1 MSVTKTII
9 SDVIVPEV
17 FNPYVIQRTA
27 ELSAFY
33 QSGII
38 ARNPELDRLAS
49 SGGKLINMPFWEDL
63 TGDDE
68 VLSDTEALT
77 VGKITAKQDVAVLLA
92 RGKAWSVNDLAKALS
107 GDDPMA
113 AIGDL
118 VAAYWARRFQAILIK
133 TLDGIFSHAT
143 TDAGTIAI
151 DDGEQGGDATFGM
164 DTNKH
169 DISGAPDAED
179 DDVISAKT
187 AVDAIYKL
195 GDNADKLTG
204 FAMHSATVAKL
215 TKDDLIE
222 TIPPSEGKPAVRM
235 FLGKPVVVDDSLPVS
250 NGVYTTYIF
259 GAGAF
264 GWGEGGAPVPV
275 ETARDALAGDDILI
289 HRRHFILHPRG
300 VAFQN
305 KVVTGATPS
314 NDELANPQNWKRVYE
329 PKNVRIVQFKHKLV
343 TAYSSGT

>member
-38 ARNPELDRLAS
+38 ARTPELDRLAS
-49 SGGKLINMPFWEDL
+49 SGGKLLNMPFWEDL
-63 TGDDE
+63 TGPDE

-77 VGKITAKQDVAVLLA
+77 VGKIGSDKDVAALLA
-92 RGKAWSVNDLAKALS
+92 RGRAWSVNDLAKALS

-118 VAAYWARRFQAILIK
+118 AAAYWARRFQAILIK
-133 TLDGIFSHAT
+133 TLDGIFGNTAT
-143 TDAGTIAI
+143 
-151 DDGEQGGDATFGM
+151 GM

-250 NGVYTTYIF
+250 SGVYTTYIF

-300 VAFQN
+300 VAFKN
-305 KVVTGATPS
+305 ANLSDGNEGTNATPS
-314 NDELANPQNWKRVYE
+314 NDNLANYLNWERVYE
-329 PKNVRIVQFKHKLV
+329 SKNVRIVQFKHKL
-343 TAYSSGT
+343 TTDYSASTGD

>member
-1 MSVTKTII
+1 MTVTKTII

-17 FNPYVIQRTA
+17 FNPYVIERTA

-38 ARNPELDRLAS
+38 ARTPALDVLAS
-49 SGGKLINMPFWEDL
+49 SGGKLVNMPFWEDL
-63 TGDDE
+63 GGDDE
-68 VLSDTEALT
+68 VLSDTAALT
-77 VGKITAKQDVAVLLA
+77 VGKIEAEQDVAALLT
-92 RGKAWSVNDLAKALS
+92 RGRAWSVNDLAKALS

-118 VAAYWARRFQAILIK
+118 VAAYWARRFQVTLIK
-133 TLDGIFSHAT
+133 TLDGVF
-143 TDAGTIAI
+143 GN
-151 DDGEQGGDATFGM
+151 DATLM
-164 DTNKH
+164 NANQH
-169 DISGAPDAED
+169 DISGSPTAED

-195 GDNADKLTG
+195 GDSADKLTG

-222 TIPPSEGKPAVRM
+222 TIPGSEGKPTIRT
-235 FLGKPVVVDDSLPVS
+235 FLGKPVIVDDGLP
-250 NGVYTTYIF
+250 NAEGVYTTYIF

-264 GWGEGGAPVPV
+264 GWGEGGAPVPTEV
-275 ETARDALAGDDILI
+275 DRDSLAGDDILI
-289 HRRHFILHPRG
+289 NRRHFILHPRG

-305 KVVTGATPS
+305 ASVTGATPS
-314 NDELANPQNWKRVYE
+314 NTELAAYQNWKRVYE
-329 PKNVRIVQFKHKLV
+329 AKNVRIVQFKHKLT
-343 TAYSSGT
+343 TAYSSGQ

>member
-1 MSVTKTII
+1 MSEVTKTII

-17 FNPYVIQRTA
+17 FNPYVIERTA

-63 TGDDE
+63 EGDDE
-68 VLSDTEALT
+68 VLSDSTALT
-77 VGKITAKQDVAVLLA
+77 VGKIESDKDVAALLA
-92 RGKAWSVNDLAKALS
+92 RGRAWSVNDLAKALS

-133 TLDGIFSHAT
+133 TLDGIFGHND
-143 TDAGTIAI
+143 TDN
-151 DDGEQGGDATFGM
+151 QH
-164 DTNKH
+164 DTEMNTNQH
-169 DISGAPDAED
+169 DISGAPTAED

-222 TIPPSEGKPAVRM
+222 TIPPSEGKPAVRT
-235 FLGKPVVVDDSLPVS
+235 FLGKPVVVDDGLP
-250 NGVYTTYIF
+250 NADGVYTTYIF

-275 ETARDALAGDDILI
+275 ETARDALAGDDILV

-305 KVVTGATPS
+305 ADLSDNNSGTNATPS
-314 NDELANPQNWKRVYE
+314 NDNLANYLNWKRVYE
-329 PKNVRIVQFKHKLV
+329 SKNVRIVQFKHRLES
-343 TAYSSGT
+343 AG

>member
-1 MSVTKTII
+1 MEMAKTVIT
-9 SDVIVPEV
+9 DVIVPEV

-27 ELSAFY
+27 KLSAFY

-49 SGGKLINMPFWEDL
+49 SGGKLVNMPFWEDL
-63 TGDDE
+63 TDDDDE
-68 VLSDTEALT
+68 VLSDQTALT
-77 VGKITAKQDVAVLLA
+77 VGKIKAARDVAALLA
-92 RGKAWSVNDLAKALS
+92 RGRAWSVNDLAKALS

-118 VAAYWARRFQAILIK
+118 VADYWARRFQVILIK
-133 TLDGIFSHAT
+133 ILDGIFGNT
-143 TDAGTIAI
+143 TQTEMGN
-151 DDGEQGGDATFGM
+151 
-164 DTNKH
+164 NKH
-169 DISGAPDAED
+169 DISNGNAAVIDAE
-179 DDVISAKT
+179 T
-187 AVDAIYKL
+187 AIDAIYKL

-222 TIPPSEGKPAVRM
+222 TIPPSEGKPAVRT

-300 VAFQN
+300 VAFLN
-305 KVVTGATPS
+305 ANLYVDPNDTTKGTNATPS
-314 NDELANPQNWKRVYE
+314 NDNLANPLNWKRVYE
-329 PKNVRIVQFKHKLV
+329 PKNVRIVQFKHKL
-343 TAYSSGT
+343 A

>member
-1 MSVTKTII
+1 MAKTKITN
-9 SDVIVPEV
+9 VIVPEV

-38 ARNPELDRLAS
+38 ARTPELDRLAS
-49 SGGKLINMPFWEDL
+49 SGGKLLNMPFWEDL
-63 TGDDE
+63 DGEDE
-68 VLSDTEALT
+68 VLSDSTALT
-77 VGKITAKQDVAVLLA
+77 VDKITAKQDIAALLT

-107 GDDPMA
+107 GDDPLA

-118 VAAYWARRFQAILIK
+118 VAEYWARRFQVILLKI
-133 TLDGIFSHAT
+133 LDGIFGNTSAT
-143 TDAGTIAI
+143 
-151 DDGEQGGDATFGM
+151 EM
-164 DTNKH
+164 NTNKH
-169 DISGAPDAED
+169 DISAQGNAA
-179 DDVISAKT
+179 VIDAKT

-222 TIPPSEGKPAVRM
+222 TIPPSEGKPAVRT
-235 FLGKPVVVDDSLPVS
+235 FLGKPVVVDDGLPVDTT
-250 NGVYTTYIF
+250 NGIYTTYIF
-259 GAGAF
+259 GQGAF

-300 VAFQN
+300 VAFKN
-305 KVVTGATPS
+305 ASVSGATPS
-314 NDELANPQNWKRVYE
+314 NAELANSQNWKRVYE
-329 PKNVRIVQFKHKLV
+329 PKNVRIVQFKHKL
-343 TAYSSGT
+343 A

>member
-1 MSVTKTII
+1 MEMAKTVIE
-9 SDVIVPEV
+9 DVIVPEV

-38 ARNPELDRLAS
+38 ARTPELDRLAS

-68 VLSDTEALT
+68 VLSDSTALT
-77 VGKITAKQDVAVLLA
+77 VGKIKAGQDVAALLA
-92 RGKAWSVNDLAKALS
+92 RGRAWSVNDLAKALS

-133 TLDGIFSHAT
+133 TLDGIFGHEDT
-143 TDAGTIAI
+143 
-151 DDGEQGGDATFGM
+151 EM
-164 DTNKH
+164 DTNQH
-169 DISGAPDAED
+169 DITSNPAKKD

-222 TIPPSEGKPAVRM
+222 TIPPSEGKPAIRT

-305 KVVTGATPS
+305 KQVSGATPS
-314 NDELANPQNWKRVYE
+314 NTELAKYQNWKRVYE
-329 PKNVRIVQFKHKLV
+329 SKNVRIVQFKHKL
-343 TAYSSGT
+343 TSAITGET

>member
-1 MSVTKTII
+1 MTVTKTII
-9 SDVIVPEV
+9 SDVIVPGV
-17 FNPYVIQRTA
+17 FNPYVIERTA

-49 SGGKLINMPFWEDL
+49 SGGKLVNMPFWEDL

-68 VLSDTEALT
+68 VLSDSTALT
-77 VGKITAKQDVAVLLA
+77 VGKIGSDKDVAALLA
-92 RGKAWSVNDLAKALS
+92 RGRAWSVNDLAKALS

-133 TLDGIFSHAT
+133 TLDGIF
-143 TDAGTIAI
+143 GN
-151 DDGEQGGDATFGM
+151 DATLM
-164 DTNKH
+164 NTNQH
-169 DISGAPDAED
+169 NISGTPTAKD

-215 TKDDLIE
+215 AKDDLIE
-222 TIPPSEGKPAVRM
+222 YIKPSEGAAEVPY
-235 FLGKPVVVDDSLPVS
+235 FLGKRVVVDDSLPVS
-250 NGVYTTYIF
+250 SGVYTTYIF

-264 GWGEGGAPVPV
+264 GWGEGGAPVPT
-275 ETARDALAGDDILI
+275 ETARDALSGDDILVN
-289 HRRHFILHPRG
+289 RRHFILHPRG

-305 KVVTGATPS
+305 ASVAGATPS
-314 NDELANPQNWKRVYE
+314 NTELANYQNWKRVYE
-329 PKNVRIVQFKHKLV
+329 SKNVRIVQFKHKLT
-343 TAYSSGT
+343 TAYTTGT

>member
-1 MSVTKTII
+1 MAKTVIA
-9 SDVIVPEV
+9 DVIVPEV
-17 FNPYVIQRTA
+17 FNPYVIERTA
-27 ELSAFY
+27 ALSAFY

-68 VLSDTEALT
+68 VLSDTDALT
-77 VGKITAKQDVAVLLA
+77 VGKITAGQDVAALLT
-92 RGKAWSVNDLAKALS
+92 RGRAWSVNDLAKALS
-107 GDDPMA
+107 GDDPLA

-118 VAAYWARRFQAILIK
+118 VAAYWARRFQTILIS

-143 TDAGTIAI
+143 I
-151 DDGEQGGDATFGM
+151 GM

-169 DISGAPDAED
+169 DISALEGEAA
-179 DDVISAKT
+179 VIDAKT

-222 TIPPSEGKPAVRM
+222 TIPPSEGKPAVRT
-235 FLGKPVVVDDSLPVS
+235 FLGKPVVVDDSLPNA

-259 GAGAF
+259 GVGAF

-275 ETARDALAGDDILI
+275 ETARDALAGDDILV

-305 KVVTGATPS
+305 TVVAGATPS
-314 NDELANPQNWKRVYE
+314 NDELTNPQNWKRVYE
-329 PKNVRIVQFKHKLV
+329 PKNVRIVQFKHRLES
-343 TAYSSGT
+343 AE

>member
-1 MSVTKTII
+1 MPEVMKTII
-9 SDVIVPEV
+9 QDVIVPEV

-38 ARNPELDRLAS
+38 ARTPELDRLAS
-49 SGGKLINMPFWEDL
+49 SGGKLVNMPFWEDL

-68 VLSDTEALT
+68 VLSDQTALT
-77 VGKITAKQDVAVLLA
+77 VGKIKAGQDVAALLA
-92 RGKAWSVNDLAKALS
+92 RGRAWSVNDLAKALS

-118 VAAYWARRFQAILIK
+118 VADYWARRFQAILIK
-133 TLDGIFSHAT
+133 TLDGIFGNTAT
-143 TDAGTIAI
+143 DM
-151 DDGEQGGDATFGM
+151 DD
-164 DTNKH
+164 NKH
-169 DISGAPDAED
+169 DISGAPNPD
-179 DDVISAKT
+179 DGVISAKT

-222 TIPPSEGKPAVRM
+222 TIPPSEGKPAVRT
-235 FLGKPVVVDDSLPVS
+235 FLGKPVVVDDGLPVNTS
-250 NGVYTTYIF
+250 TGVYTTYIF

-305 KVVTGATPS
+305 DSSIVGPTPS
-314 NDELANPQNWKRVYE
+314 NDELANYRNWKRVYE
-329 PKNVRIVQFKHKLV
+329 SKNVRIVQFKHKLT
-343 TAYSSGT
+343 TAFTSGT

>member
-1 MSVTKTII
+1 MAKTVIA
-9 SDVIVPEV
+9 DVIVPEV
-17 FNPYVIQRTA
+17 FNPYVIERTA

-63 TGDDE
+63 EGEDE
-68 VLSDTEALT
+68 VLSDTEPLT
-77 VGKITAKQDVAVLLA
+77 VGKITAGQDVAALLT
-92 RGKAWSVNDLAKALS
+92 RGRAWSVNDLAKALS

-118 VAAYWARRFQAILIK
+118 VAEYWARRFQVILIK
-133 TLDGIFSHAT
+133 TLDGVFGNTAT
-143 TDAGTIAI
+143 
-151 DDGEQGGDATFGM
+151 QM

-169 DISGAPDAED
+169 DISSATGDAA
-179 DDVISAKT
+179 VIDAKT

-222 TIPPSEGKPAVRM
+222 TIPPSEGKPAVRT
-235 FLGKPVVVDDSLPVS
+235 FLGKPVVVDDSLPND

-275 ETARDALAGDDILI
+275 ETARDALAGDDILV

-305 KVVTGATPS
+305 AAVTGTTPS
-314 NDELANPQNWKRVYE
+314 NTELANYQNWERVYE
-329 PKNVRIVQFKHKLV
+329 PKNVRIVQFKHRLEPAAV
-343 TAYSSGT
+343 

>member
-1 MSVTKTII
+1 MSENNSSTAVTKTII
-9 SDVIVPEV
+9 SDVIVPAV

-49 SGGKLINMPFWEDL
+49 SGGRLLNMPFWEDL
-63 TGDDE
+63 EGEDE
-68 VLSDTEALT
+68 VLSDSTALT
-77 VGKITAKQDVAVLLA
+77 VGKIESDKDVAALLA
-92 RGKAWSVNDLAKALS
+92 RGRAWSVNDLAKALS

-118 VAAYWARRFQAILIK
+118 VAEYWARRFQAILIK
-133 TLDGIFSHAT
+133 TLDGIFGHKDT
-143 TDAGTIAI
+143 
-151 DDGEQGGDATFGM
+151 EM
-164 DTNKH
+164 NTNKH
-169 DISGAPDAED
+169 DISGSATAED

-222 TIPPSEGKPAVRM
+222 TIPPSEGKPAVRT
-235 FLGKPVVVDDSLPVS
+235 FLGKPVVVDDSLPNA

-305 KVVTGATPS
+305 DSSIVGPTPS
-314 NDELANPQNWKRVYE
+314 NGDLANYKNWLRVYE
-329 PKNVRIVQFKHKLV
+329 SKNVRIVQFKHKLV
-343 TAYSSGT
+343 TAYTTGT

>member
-1 MSVTKTII
+1 LTVTVTKTTIT
-9 SDVIVPEV
+9 DVIVPAV
-17 FNPYVIQRTA
+17 FNPYVIERTA

-49 SGGKLINMPFWEDL
+49 SGGKLVNMPFWEDL
-63 TGDDE
+63 TGPDE
-68 VLSDTEALT
+68 VLSDQTALT
-77 VGKITAKQDVAVLLA
+77 VGKIAAGQDVAALLA
-92 RGKAWSVNDLAKALS
+92 RGRAWSVNDLAKALS

-133 TLDGIFSHAT
+133 TLDGIFGH
-143 TDAGTIAI
+143 
-151 DDGEQGGDATFGM
+151 DDTEM
-164 DTNKH
+164 NTNQH
-169 DISGAPDAED
+169 DISSNPAAKD

-215 TKDDLIE
+215 AKDDLIE
-222 TIPPSEGKPAVRM
+222 YIKPSEGAAEVPY
-235 FLGKPVVVDDSLPVS
+235 FLGKRVVVDDGLPVS
-250 NGVYTTYIF
+250 SGVYTTYIF

-264 GWGEGGAPVPV
+264 GWGEGGAPVPT
-275 ETARDALAGDDILI
+275 ETARDALSGDDILVN
-289 HRRHFILHPRG
+289 RRHFILHPRG

-305 KVVTGATPS
+305 NQVSGPTPS
-314 NDELANPQNWKRVYE
+314 NTELADYRNWERVYE
-329 PKNVRIVQFKHKLV
+329 SKNVRIVQFKHKLV
-343 TAYSSGT
+343 TAYSASTGS

>member
-1 MSVTKTII
+1 MAKTVIA
-9 SDVIVPEV
+9 DVIVPAV
-17 FNPYVIQRTA
+17 FNPYVIERTA
-27 ELSAFY
+27 KLSAFY

-38 ARNPELDRLAS
+38 ARTPELDRLAS
-49 SGGKLINMPFWEDL
+49 SGGKLVNMPFWEDL
-63 TGDDE
+63 DGNDE
-68 VLSDTEALT
+68 VLSDSKALT
-77 VGKITAKQDVAVLLA
+77 VDKIGSDKDVAALLA

-118 VAAYWARRFQAILIK
+118 VAAYWARRFQAILIN
-133 TLDGIFSHAT
+133 TLDGIF
-143 TDAGTIAI
+143 
-151 DDGEQGGDATFGM
+151 GDAATKM
-164 DTNKH
+164 NDNKH
-169 DISGAPDAED
+169 DISNGNGEAA
-179 DDVISAKT
+179 VINAKT

-215 TKDDLIE
+215 TKDDLIA
-222 TIPPSEGKPAVRM
+222 TIPPSEGKPAVRT

-300 VAFQN
+300 VAFKN
-305 KVVTGATPS
+305 ANLSDGSGGTNATPS
-314 NDELANPQNWKRVYE
+314 NVNLANPLNWERVYE
-329 PKNVRIVQFKHKLV
+329 SKNVRIVQFKHKL
-343 TAYSSGT
+343 A

>member
-1 MSVTKTII
+1 MAKTVIA
-9 SDVIVPEV
+9 DVIVPEV
-17 FNPYVIQRTA
+17 FNPYVIERTA

-68 VLSDTEALT
+68 VLSDTDALT
-77 VGKITAKQDVAVLLA
+77 VGKIAAAQDVAALLT
-92 RGKAWSVNDLAKALS
+92 RGRAWSVNDLAKALS

-133 TLDGIFSHAT
+133 TLDGIFGNSAT
-143 TDAGTIAI
+143 D
-151 DDGEQGGDATFGM
+151 M

-169 DISGAPDAED
+169 DISSETGEAA
-179 DDVISAKT
+179 VIDAKT

-222 TIPPSEGKPAVRM
+222 TIPPSEGKPAVRT
-235 FLGKPVVVDDSLPVS
+235 FLGKPVVVDDGLPAS
-250 NGVYTTYIF
+250 GGVYTTYIF

-264 GWGEGGAPVPV
+264 GWGEGGAPVPT
-275 ETARDALAGDDILI
+275 ETARDALAGDDILV

-305 KVVTGATPS
+305 EVVTGATPS
-314 NDELANPQNWKRVYE
+314 NTELANYENWKRVYE
-329 PKNVRIVQFKHKLV
+329 PKNVRIVQFKHKL
-343 TAYSSGT
+343 A

>member
-17 FNPYVIQRTA
+17 FNPYVIERTA

-38 ARNPELDRLAS
+38 ARTPELDRLAS

-63 TGDDE
+63 TGPDE
-68 VLSDTEALT
+68 VLSDQTALT
-77 VGKITAKQDVAVLLA
+77 VGKITADQDVAALLT
-92 RGKAWSVNDLAKALS
+92 RGRAWSVNDLAKALS

-118 VAAYWARRFQAILIK
+118 VAEYWARRFQAILIK
-133 TLDGIFSHAT
+133 TLDGIFGNAAT
-143 TDAGTIAI
+143 L
-151 DDGEQGGDATFGM
+151 M
-164 DTNKH
+164 NTNQH
-169 DISGAPDAED
+169 DISGSATAED

-235 FLGKPVVVDDSLPVS
+235 FLGKPVIVDDSLPVS
-250 NGVYTTYIF
+250 EGVYTTYIF

-275 ETARDALAGDDILI
+275 ETARDALAGDDILV

-305 KVVTGATPS
+305 NQVSGPTPS
-314 NDELANPQNWKRVYE
+314 NTELADYRNWERVYE
-329 PKNVRIVQFKHKLV
+329 SKNVRIVQFKHKLT
-343 TAYSSGT
+343 TAYSAAQ

>member
-1 MSVTKTII
+1 MAKTVIA
-9 SDVIVPEV
+9 DVIVPEV

-38 ARNPELDRLAS
+38 ARTPELDRLAS

-63 TGDDE
+63 EGEDE
-68 VLSDTEALT
+68 VLSDTDPLT
-77 VGKITAKQDVAVLLA
+77 VGKITAGQDVAALLA

-118 VAAYWARRFQAILIK
+118 VAEYWARRFQAILIK
-133 TLDGIFSHAT
+133 TLDGIFGNTAT
-143 TDAGTIAI
+143 
-151 DDGEQGGDATFGM
+151 GM

-169 DISGAPDAED
+169 DISSETGDAA
-179 DDVISAKT
+179 VIDAKT
-187 AVDAIYKL
+187 AIDAIYKL

-222 TIPPSEGKPAVRM
+222 TIPPSEGKPAVST
-235 FLGKPVVVDDSLPVS
+235 FLGKPVVVDDGLPND

-305 KVVTGATPS
+305 ASVAGATPS
-314 NDELANPQNWKRVYE
+314 NAELANYANWQRVYE
-329 PKNVRIVQFKHKLV
+329 PKNVRIVQFKHKL
-343 TAYSSGT
+343 A

>member
-1 MSVTKTII
+1 MNKKFGMDLQLFAGDEPTKTVIA
-9 SDVIVPEV
+9 DVIVPEV
-17 FNPYVIQRTA
+17 FNPYVIERTA

-68 VLSDTEALT
+68 VLSDNTALT
-77 VGKITAKQDVAVLLA
+77 VGKITASQDVAALLA
-92 RGKAWSVNDLAKALS
+92 RGRAWSVNDLAKALS

-118 VAAYWARRFQAILIK
+118 VADYWARRFQVILIK
-133 TLDGIFSHAT
+133 TLEGIFSPGT
-143 TDAGTIAI
+143 TEHTP
-151 DDGEQGGDATFGM
+151 GM

-169 DISGAPDAED
+169 DISTKTGDAA
-179 DDVISAKT
+179 VIDAKT

-222 TIPPSEGKPAVRM
+222 TIPPSEGKPAVRT
-235 FLGKPVVVDDSLPVS
+235 FLGKPVVVDDGLPVED
-250 NGVYTTYIF
+250 GVYTTYIF

-305 KVVTGATPS
+305 DPSIVGPTPS
-314 NDELANPQNWKRVYE
+314 NDDLANPQNWKRVYE
-329 PKNVRIVQFKHKLV
+329 PKNVRIVQFKHRLAAV
-343 TAYSSGT
+343 LSQD

>member
-1 MSVTKTII
+1 MPDVTKTII
-9 SDVIVPEV
+9 SDIIVPEV

-63 TGDDE
+63 TGEDE
-68 VLSDTEALT
+68 VLSDTDALT
-77 VGKITAKQDVAVLLA
+77 VGKITADQDVAALLT
-92 RGKAWSVNDLAKALS
+92 RGRAWSVNDLAKALS

-133 TLDGIFSHAT
+133 TLDGVFGNTAT
-143 TDAGTIAI
+143 
-151 DDGEQGGDATFGM
+151 QM

-169 DISGAPDAED
+169 DISAED
-179 DDVISAKT
+179 GVIDAKA

-222 TIPPSEGKPAVRM
+222 TIPPSEGKPAVRT
-235 FLGKPVVVDDSLPVS
+235 FLGKPVVVDDSLP
-250 NGVYTTYIF
+250 NAEGVYTTYIF

-264 GWGEGGAPVPV
+264 GWGEGDAPVPV
-275 ETARDALAGDDILI
+275 ETARDALAGDDILV

-305 KVVTGATPS
+305 ASVAGATPS
-314 NDELANPQNWKRVYE
+314 NTELANYQNWKRVYE
-329 PKNVRIVQFKHKLV
+329 SKNVRIVQFKHKL
-343 TAYSSGT
+343 A

>member
-1 MSVTKTII
+1 MADGVTKTII
-9 SDVIVPEV
+9 EDVIVPEV
-17 FNPYVIQRTA
+17 FNPYVIERTA

-38 ARNPELDRLAS
+38 ARNPVLDELAS

-63 TGDDE
+63 DGDDE

-77 VGKITAKQDVAVLLA
+77 VGKITADQDVAALLT

-118 VAAYWARRFQAILIK
+118 VAAYWARRFQAVLIK
-133 TLDGIFSHAT
+133 TLDGIF
-143 TDAGTIAI
+143 GN
-151 DDGEQGGDATFGM
+151 DATEM
-164 DTNKH
+164 NTNQH
-169 DISGAPDAED
+169 DITGSPTAKD

-215 TKDDLIE
+215 LKDDQIE
-222 TIPPSEGKPAVRM
+222 YIKPSEGAAEIPT
-235 FLGKPVVVDDSLPVS
+235 FLGKRVVVDDGLPNS
-250 NGVYTTYIF
+250 GGSYTTYIF

-264 GWGEGGAPVPV
+264 GWGEGGAPVPT
-275 ETARDALAGDDILI
+275 ETDRDSLAGDDILI
-289 HRRHFILHPRG
+289 NRRHFILHPRG

-305 KVVTGATPS
+305 ASVAGATPS
-314 NDELANPQNWKRVYE
+314 NTELANYQNWKRVYE
-329 PKNVRIVQFKHKLV
+329 SKNVRIVQFKHKLT
-343 TAYSSGT
+343 TAYTSAT

>member
-1 MSVTKTII
+1 MPAEVTKTII

-49 SGGKLINMPFWEDL
+49 SGGRLVNMPFWEDL
-63 TGDDE
+63 TGPDE
-68 VLSDTEALT
+68 VLSDQTALT
-77 VGKITAKQDVAVLLA
+77 VGKITARQDVAALLA
-92 RGKAWSVNDLAKALS
+92 RGRAWSVNDLAKALS

-118 VAAYWARRFQAILIK
+118 VAAYWARRFQDILIK
-133 TLDGIFSHAT
+133 TLDGIFGHEDT
-143 TDAGTIAI
+143 
-151 DDGEQGGDATFGM
+151 EM

-169 DISGAPDAED
+169 DISLETGNVA
-179 DDVISAKT
+179 VIDAKT

-195 GDNADKLTG
+195 GDNADNLTG

-222 TIPPSEGKPAVRM
+222 TIPPSEGKPAVRT
-235 FLGKPVVVDDSLPVS
+235 FLGKPVVVDDGLPNG

-300 VAFQN
+300 VAFQDE
-305 KVVTGATPS
+305 VVTGATPS
-314 NDELANPQNWKRVYE
+314 NTDLANYENWKRVYE
-329 PKNVRIVQFKHKLV
+329 PKNVRIVQFKHRLAAV
-343 TAYSSGT
+343 SQA

>member
-1 MSVTKTII
+1 MSDPTKTII
-9 SDVIVPEV
+9 SNVIVPEV
-17 FNPYVIQRTA
+17 FNPYVIERTA

-38 ARNPELDRLAS
+38 ARTPALDVLAS
-49 SGGKLINMPFWEDL
+49 SGGKLVNMPFWEDL
-63 TGDDE
+63 GGEDE
-68 VLSDTEALT
+68 VLSDRTALT
-77 VGKITAKQDVAVLLA
+77 VDKITAAQDVAALLA

-118 VAAYWARRFQAILIK
+118 VADYWARRFQAILIK
-133 TLDGIFSHAT
+133 TLDGIFGDDT
-143 TDAGTIAI
+143 T
-151 DDGEQGGDATFGM
+151 EM
-164 DTNKH
+164 NTNQH
-169 DISGAPDAED
+169 DISGSATAED

-195 GDNADKLTG
+195 GDSADKLTG

-215 TKDDLIE
+215 AKDDLIE
-222 TIPPSEGKPAVRM
+222 YIKPSEGEAEVPT
-235 FLGKPVVVDDSLPVS
+235 FLGKRVVVDDSLPQS
-250 NGVYTTYIF
+250 GGVYTTYIF

-305 KVVTGATPS
+305 DPSIVGPTPS
-314 NDELANPQNWKRVYE
+314 NDDLANYRNWKRVYE
-329 PKNVRIVQFKHKLV
+329 SKNVRIVQFKHKLT
-343 TAYSSGT
+343 TAYSASQD

>member
-1 MSVTKTII
+1 MNKKFGMDLQLFASDEPTKTVIA
-9 SDVIVPEV
+9 DVIVPEV
-17 FNPYVIQRTA
+17 FNPYVIERTA

-68 VLSDTEALT
+68 VLSDNTALT
-77 VGKITAKQDVAVLLA
+77 VGKITASQDVAALLA
-92 RGKAWSVNDLAKALS
+92 RGRAWSVNDLAKALS

-118 VAAYWARRFQAILIK
+118 VADYWARRFQVILIK
-133 TLDGIFSHAT
+133 TLEGIFSPGT
-143 TDAGTIAI
+143 TPTSP
-151 DDGEQGGDATFGM
+151 GM

-169 DISGAPDAED
+169 DISALLGDAA
-179 DDVISAKT
+179 VIDAKT

-222 TIPPSEGKPAVRM
+222 TIPPSEGKPAVRT

-250 NGVYTTYIF
+250 SDGVYTTYIF

-305 KVVTGATPS
+305 ASSIAGSTPS
-314 NDELANPQNWKRVYE
+314 NDDLANPQNWKRVYE
-329 PKNVRIVQFKHKLV
+329 PKNVRIVQFKHRLAAV
-343 TAYSSGT
+343 LSQD

>member
-1 MSVTKTII
+1 MAKFKMDLQLFAGEPTKTII

-17 FNPYVIQRTA
+17 FNPYVIERTA

-68 VLSDTEALT
+68 VLSDKTALT
-77 VGKITAKQDVAVLLA
+77 VGKIGAGQDVAALLA
-92 RGKAWSVNDLAKALS
+92 RGRAWSVNDLAKALS

-118 VAAYWARRFQAILIK
+118 VAAYWARRFQTILIK
-133 TLDGIFSHAT
+133 TLDGIFGH
-143 TDAGTIAI
+143 
-151 DDGEQGGDATFGM
+151 DDTEM
-164 DTNKH
+164 NTNQH
-169 DISGAPDAED
+169 DISAGVGEAAVIDAR
-179 DDVISAKT
+179 T

-215 TKDDLIE
+215 AKDDLIE
-222 TIPPSEGKPAVRM
+222 YIKPSEGSVEVPY
-235 FLGKPVVVDDSLPVS
+235 FLGKRVVVDDGLPVS
-250 NGVYTTYIF
+250 DGVYTTYIF

-264 GWGEGGAPVPV
+264 GWGEGGAPVPT
-275 ETARDALAGDDILI
+275 ETARDALSGDDILVN
-289 HRRHFILHPRG
+289 RRHFILHPRG

-305 KVVTGATPS
+305 DPSIVGPTPS
-314 NDELANPQNWKRVYE
+314 NDELADYRNWKRVYE
-329 PKNVRIVQFKHKLV
+329 PKNVRIVQFKHRLAAV
-343 TAYSSGT
+343 VSQD

>member
-1 MSVTKTII
+1 MEMAKTVIA
-9 SDVIVPEV
+9 DVIVPEV
-17 FNPYVIQRTA
+17 FNPYVIERTA

-68 VLSDTEALT
+68 VLSDQTALT
-77 VGKITAKQDVAVLLA
+77 VGKIKASQDVAALLA
-92 RGKAWSVNDLAKALS
+92 RGRAWSVNDLAKALS

-118 VAAYWARRFQAILIK
+118 VADYWARRFQAILIK
-133 TLDGIFSHAT
+133 TLDGVFGNAAT
-143 TDAGTIAI
+143 
-151 DDGEQGGDATFGM
+151 EM
-164 DTNKH
+164 NTNKH
-169 DISGAPDAED
+169 DISAGAGNAA
-179 DDVISAKT
+179 VIDAKT

-222 TIPPSEGKPAVRM
+222 TIPPSEGKPAVRT
-235 FLGKPVVVDDSLPVS
+235 FLGKPVVVDDSLP
-250 NGVYTTYIF
+250 NAGGVYTTYIF

-305 KVVTGATPS
+305 ANLGDGSGGTNATPS
-314 NDELANPQNWKRVYE
+314 NDNLANYKNWKRVYE
-329 PKNVRIVQFKHKLV
+329 PKNVRIVQFKHRLAAV
-343 TAYSSGT
+343 SQS

>member
-1 MSVTKTII
+1 MAKTVIA
-9 SDVIVPEV
+9 DVIVPEV
-17 FNPYVIQRTA
+17 FNPYVIERTA

-38 ARNPELDRLAS
+38 ARTPELDRLAS

-68 VLSDTEALT
+68 VLSDTNALT
-77 VGKITAKQDVAVLLA
+77 VGKITADQDVAALLT
-92 RGKAWSVNDLAKALS
+92 RGRAWSVNDLAKALS

-118 VAAYWARRFQAILIK
+118 VADYWARRFQAILIK
-133 TLDGIFSHAT
+133 TLDGVFGNTAT
-143 TDAGTIAI
+143 
-151 DDGEQGGDATFGM
+151 QM

-169 DISGAPDAED
+169 DISSETGDAA
-179 DDVISAKT
+179 VIDAKT

-222 TIPPSEGKPAVRM
+222 TIPPSEGKPAVRT
-235 FLGKPVVVDDSLPVS
+235 FLGKPVVVDDSLPND

-275 ETARDALAGDDILI
+275 ETARDALAGDDILV

-305 KVVTGATPS
+305 ASVAGATPS
-314 NDELANPQNWKRVYE
+314 NTELANYLNWKRVYE
-329 PKNVRIVQFKHKLV
+329 SKNVRIVQFKHKL
-343 TAYSSGT
+343 A

>member
-1 MSVTKTII
+1 MGDVTKTII

-17 FNPYVIQRTA
+17 FNPYVIERTA

-49 SGGKLINMPFWEDL
+49 SGGKLVNMPFWEDL
-63 TGDDE
+63 TGNDQ

-77 VGKITAKQDVAVLLA
+77 VDKITAAQDVAALLA

-118 VAAYWARRFQAILIK
+118 VAAYWARRFQVILIK
-133 TLDGIFSHAT
+133 TLDGVF
-143 TDAGTIAI
+143 GN
-151 DDGEQGGDATFGM
+151 DATEM
-164 DTNKH
+164 NTNQH
-169 DISGAPDAED
+169 DISGSPDAD
-179 DDVISAKT
+179 GDDVISAKT
-187 AVDAIYKL
+187 SVDAIYKL
-195 GDNADKLTG
+195 GDSADKLTG

-222 TIPPSEGKPAVRM
+222 TIPGSEGKPTIKY
-235 FLGKPVVVDDSLPVS
+235 FLTKPIIEDDSLPV
-250 NGVYTTYIF
+250 NTGTGVYTTYIF

-264 GWGEGGAPVPV
+264 GWGEGGAPVPT
-275 ETARDALAGDDILI
+275 ETARDALAGDDILVN
-289 HRRHFILHPRG
+289 RRHFILHPRG
-300 VAFQN
+300 VAFQD
-305 KVVTGATPS
+305 KTGEGPTPS
-314 NDELANPQNWKRVYE
+314 NTDLATYQNWKRVYE
-329 PKNVRIVQFKHKLV
+329 SKNVRIVQFKHKLT
-343 TAYSSGT
+343 TAYSASTGN

>member
-1 MSVTKTII
+1 MAKTVIA
-9 SDVIVPEV
+9 DVIVPEV
-17 FNPYVIQRTA
+17 FNPYVIERTA

-68 VLSDTEALT
+68 VLSDQTALT
-77 VGKITAKQDVAVLLA
+77 VGKIKAGQDVAALLA
-92 RGKAWSVNDLAKALS
+92 RGRAWSVNDLAKALS

-118 VAAYWARRFQAILIK
+118 VAAYWARRFQAILIE
-133 TLDGIFSHAT
+133 TLNGIFGDNAT
-143 TDAGTIAI
+143 L
-151 DDGEQGGDATFGM
+151 M
-164 DTNKH
+164 NTNQH
-169 DISGAPDAED
+169 DISSETGDAA
-179 DDVISAKT
+179 VIDAKT

-222 TIPPSEGKPAVRM
+222 TIPPSEGKPAVRT
-235 FLGKPVVVDDSLPVS
+235 FLGKPVVVDDSLPNA

-275 ETARDALAGDDILI
+275 ETARDALAGDDILV

-305 KVVTGATPS
+305 ASLTGATPS
-314 NDELANPQNWKRVYE
+314 NTELANPQYWKRVYE
-329 PKNVRIVQFKHKLV
+329 PKNVRIVQFKHKL
-343 TAYSSGT
+343 A

>member
-38 ARNPELDRLAS
+38 ARTPELDRLAS
-49 SGGKLINMPFWEDL
+49 SGGKLLNMPFWEDL

-68 VLSDTEALT
+68 VLSDSTALT
-77 VGKITAKQDVAVLLA
+77 VGKITADQDVAALLT
-92 RGKAWSVNDLAKALS
+92 RGRAWSVNDLAKALS

-118 VAAYWARRFQAILIK
+118 VAEYWARRSQAILIK
-133 TLDGIFSHAT
+133 ILDGIFSHAT
-143 TDAGTIAI
+143 T
-151 DDGEQGGDATFGM
+151 GM

-169 DISGAPDAED
+169 DISGSATAED

-235 FLGKPVVVDDSLPVS
+235 FLGKPVIVDDSLPVS
-250 NGVYTTYIF
+250 DGVYTTYIF

-275 ETARDALAGDDILI
+275 ETARDALAGDDILV

-305 KVVTGATPS
+305 TVVTGATPS

-329 PKNVRIVQFKHKLV
+329 PKNVRIVQFKHKLT
-343 TAYSSGT
+343 TAYSAGA